1 MAADAVGTTASAIC
15 QCAMGRKKAMGL
27 LLLRTGIDSITGR
40 LPGPPPPNTVD
51 PQGNLSRPF
60 ELAFDIHAGDQIINN
75 SDDDPPFFNRVRTAA
90 GRYSGGGARYTA
102 TFSVRARGNEEVA
115 NGLPEG
121 WMHEGSTTVSW
132 VSYTTRTTPD
142 APLSVSNARVA
153 IRVDLRIRSLPSEES
168 GFTEYLLGSFDTLLL
183 TSFANP
189 REDAERRVVT
199 TLRFAND
206 RFSGRT
212 LPTDKAKGFRLN
224 HNVVDVGDR
233 RRHSY
238 NFTIWDTDMGDGWAV
253 SGVERYN
260 RGPDLLNHP
269 IGIRLERDA
278 D

>member
-1 MAADAVGTTASAIC
+1 
-15 QCAMGRKKAMGL
+15 MGP

-40 LPGPPPPNTVD
+40 LPGPKPPNIVD
-51 PQGNLSRPF
+51 PRGNLSRPF
-60 ELAFDIHAGDQIINN
+60 ELAFDIHAGDRIINN

-115 NGLPEG
+115 NGLPDG
-121 WMHEGSTTVSW
+121 WMHDGSTTVSW

-142 APLSVSNARVA
+142 APLNLNNVRVA

-168 GFTEYLLGSFDTLLL
+168 GFTEYLLGSFDTLRL

-189 REDAERRVVT
+189 RENAERMVVT
-199 TLRFAND
+199 TLRFTED
-206 RFSGRT
+206 RFTGGMLPSGKT
-212 LPTDKAKGFRLN
+212 KGFRLN
-224 HNVVDVGDR
+224 QSADDVGDR
-233 RRHSY
+233 RRHRY
-238 NFTIWDTDMGDGWAV
+238 NLTVWDTNMETGCAV

-278 D
+278 